1 MQFRTIATAQR
12 RPHPATLALKRCL
25 DVVGAIAGL
34 VLLSPVFLIVAIAI
48 KRGTAG
54 PVFFRQ
60 QRVGQ
65 DGRLFTMVKF
75 RSMTV
80 DAPRRGSALTV
91 RADKR
96 ITRVGRFLRESKLDE
111 LPQLV
116 NVLVGD
122 MSLVGPRPEVPEFM
136 RFYSPEQRETIVS
149 MRPGLT
155 DYAAILFRDE
165 SALLDQS
172 GDPIDVYRRLIMP
185 IKFRH
190 YERYSHEIGMMTD
203 LRIILATALLLTIG
217 RAPSWLRIEGEL
229 LAPPV
234 LQGDGAAAGT

>member
-1 MQFRTIATAQR
+1 MQLRTIATVQR
-12 RPHPATLALKRCL
+12 RPHRATVALKRGL
-25 DVVGAIAGL
+25 DVVGAIVGL

-48 KRGTAG
+48 KLDTAG

-65 DGRLFTMVKF
+65 DGPLFAILKF

-91 RADKR
+91 RDDER
-96 ITRVGRFLRESKLDE
+96 ITRVGRFLRKSKLDE

-136 RFYSPEQRETIVS
+136 RFYSPEQRETVIS
-149 MRPGLT
+149 MRPGMT

-172 GDPIDVYRRLIMP
+172 ADPIDIYRRLIMP
-185 IKFRH
+185 IKFSH
-190 YERYSHEIGMMTD
+190 YERYSREIGILTD
-203 LRIILATALLLTIG
+203 LRIILATAFVLTIG
-217 RAPSWLRIEGEL
+217 RAPSWLRIEREL

-234 LQGDGAAAGT
+234 LQGDRAASGT

>member
-80 DAPRRGSALTV
+80 DAPRRGSALTL

-96 ITRVGRFLRESKLDE
+96 ITRVGRFLRNSKLDE

-136 RFYSPEQRETIVS
+136 RFYSPEQRATIVS